1 MSLGKR
7 IDRKWPLG
15 LVCTCLIG
23 LGVMASH
30 QATATSLGTDE
41 QIFNFDLRANVPP
54 PPYTYLQVTLQFSPS
69 DPVTNSD
76 QLRIRMY
83 GEFDGA
89 SFISNVLFPNSVFE
103 NGGTFLTFS
112 TANPMYDP
120 MLDGLFS
127 IGLSMDA
134 GTSTL
139 TSIAACGVTAGV
151 CSSQPVPEPG
161 TLILM
166 LLGSLGLLAGVR
178 RHAHASEQMHAD
190 GHASASQSA

>member
-1 MSLGKR
+1 MPLEKR
-7 IDRKWPLG
+7 IDRKWPLR
-15 LVCTCLIG
+15 LVSTCLIG
-23 LGVMASH
+23 LGLITSH

-41 QIFNFDLRANVPP
+41 QIFNFDLRTDVPP
-54 PPYTYLQVTLQFSPS
+54 PPYTSLQITLQFSPS
-69 DPVTNSD
+69 DPVTDSD

-83 GEFDGA
+83 GRLDGS

-112 TANPMYDP
+112 TANAIYDP

-139 TSIAACGVTAGV
+139 TSIASCGVTAGL

-166 LLGSLGLLAGVR
+166 LLGSLGLLASVR
-178 RHAHASEQMHAD
+178 HHPRAREPMHAAR
-190 GHASASQSA
+190 HASAVQ